1 MERFSNLWYVLSV
14 STDSTGIVE
23 RNEKR
28 EGFPGQRIVVLPPS
42 VVDHAARHPLI
53 SALTPTDVGYFPRAT
68 RHMRRRAVGVD
79 QTIFIYCAKGA
90 GWCELESGEH
100 KVKEGDLLVIP
111 AYVPHTYGADEA
123 HPWSIYWFHA
133 KGSTIDPFLREL
145 DVTIGQ
151 PVIGLGD
158 DTQLLALFEEA
169 LGVLEQGYTTIQLVY
184 ASQALAHLIATMI
197 LDHRQVPQE
206 NANVHQRISQTINF
220 MIQHL
225 SRSLQLDALAA
236 MANLSRSRYMHLFK
250 QQTGYAPIDYFIR
263 LKMHRAC
270 QLLDTT
276 DSTVKVIA
284 GQLGYEDPLYF
295 SRVFRSVMEM
305 TPTDYRE
312 SHKG

>member
-1 MERFSNLWYVLSV
+1 MV
-14 STDSTGIVE
+14 
-23 RNEKR
+23 
-28 EGFPGQRIVVLPPS
+28 
-42 VVDHAARHPLI
+42 
-53 SALTPTDVGYFPRAT
+53 
-68 RHMRRRAVGVD
+68 
-79 QTIFIYCAKGA
+79 
-90 GWCELESGEH
+90 
-100 KVKEGDLLVIP
+100 P
-111 AYVPHTYGADEA
+111 AYAPHIYGADEA
-123 HPWSIYWFHA
+123 HPWSIHWFHA
-133 KGSTIDPFLREL
+133 KGSTINPFLKEL
-145 DVTIGQ
+145 GITIGQ

-158 DTQLLALFEEA
+158 DTQLLALFEEV
-169 LGVLEQGYTTIQLVY
+169 LSVLEQGYTTIQLVY

-197 LDHRQVPQE
+197 RDHRQMPQE

-225 SRSLQLDALAA
+225 NQSLQLDALAA

-276 DSTVKVIA
+276 DSSVKVIA

-295 SRVFRSVMEM
+295 SRVFRSVMDM